1 MNTTTSQTPDLSL
14 RDIRQRDLVPPAKL
28 SACHTL
34 VIGVGAVG
42 RQLALQLASTGV
54 SRMTLVDDDHVAVEN
69 LAPQGYTPADLGQHK
84 VEATASWSRQI
95 RPDLAV
101 ESHAER
107 FRRSST
113 RDLSCFGRQSH
124 RLAVFCC
131 VDTIECRRIVW
142 GSVKSCASFF
152 ADARMAAEVVRVL
165 ASDRPLLD
173 EYYRTTL
180 FDNQQAYAGS
190 CTAKS
195 TIYSASIAAGLMMA
209 QFTRWLRDLPVDR
222 DLLLNLLAGELIA
235 S

>member
-1 MNTTTSQTPDLSL
+1 MSTTISEAPDLSL

-28 SACHTL
+28 SACHPL

-54 SRMTLVDDDHVAVEN
+54 TRMTLVDDDHVAVEN

-84 VEATASWSRQI
+84 VEATASRCRQI
-95 RPDLAV
+95 HPDLVV
-101 ESHAER
+101 ETHAER

-113 RDLSCFGRQSH
+113 RDLSCFTQPNH
-124 RLAVFCC
+124 PVAVFCC

-142 GSVKSCASFF
+142 ESVRSRASFS

-165 ASDRPLLD
+165 ASDRPAMD
-173 EYYRTTL
+173 DYYRTTL
-180 FDNQQAYAGS
+180 FENRQAYAGS

-209 QFTRWLRDLPVDR
+209 QFTRWLRNLSVDR
-222 DLLLNLLAGELIA
+222 DLLLNLLAGELTA
-235 S
+235 A

>member
-1 MNTTTSQTPDLSL
+1 MSTTISEAPDLSL

-28 SACHTL
+28 SACHPL

-54 SRMTLVDDDHVAVEN
+54 TRMTLVDDDHVAVEN
-69 LAPQGYTPADLGQHK
+69 LAPQGYTPSDLGRHK
-84 VEATASWSRQI
+84 VDATAAWCREI
-95 RPDLAV
+95 HPELV
-101 ESHAER
+101 METYAER

-142 GSVKSCASFF
+142 ESVRSQASFF

-165 ASDRPLLD
+165 ASDRPALD
-173 EYYRTTL
+173 DYYRTTL
-180 FDNQQAYAGS
+180 FENRHAYAGS

-209 QFTRWLRDLPVDR
+209 QFTRWLRGLLLDR
-222 DLLLNLLAGELIA
+222 DLLLNLLAGELTA
-235 S
+235 A